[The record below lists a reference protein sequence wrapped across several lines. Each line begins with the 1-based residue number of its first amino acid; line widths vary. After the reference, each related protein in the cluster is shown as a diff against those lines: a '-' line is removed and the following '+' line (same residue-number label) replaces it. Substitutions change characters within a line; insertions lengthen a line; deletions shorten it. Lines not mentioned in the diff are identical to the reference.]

1 MKKFAK
7 ISLAAAV
14 AVAGLSSVASAKPLE
29 EAIKGVDATG
39 YVTYQYNDRNDKT
52 GATNSNS
59 DENIYKAG
67 ITLTVPATD
76 DIAVKVTGVV
86 RGVTTDNGDNGTVR
100 GDGNPT
106 THLADAQ
113 FIYTGVEGLTAIVG
127 KQAIPTPWTQSSS
140 NIDPTQKG
148 TGVLALY
155 NAGFA
160 TFAAAHFVNNSM
172 DAANNDYVD
181 LKGNDITAAAMIV
194 PVEDIANLQV
204 WYAHVGKDEGSKY
217 LQAGAN
223 ALSIAADFNILD
235 VAKLEVMHST
245 FKAKDGGTLATA
257 LGGAETAKLT
267 KAVVSGSVADMV
279 NLAAGYGKTGKK
291 GAGVVAFDND
301 ADANFLGWD
310 VGLNGVAN
318 AKAYLLHADM
328 DVLPDFNL
336 GLTHVSAK
344 AKDTA
349 TNLSALIITKGLVVT
364 GDIKWKETYATATYN
379 FADNLYAQVMFGKEK
394 MKDDAGDMLKQDK
407 GRLEVGFKF

>member
-1 MKKFAK
+1 
-7 ISLAAAV
+7 
-14 AVAGLSSVASAKPLE
+14 
-29 EAIKGVDATG
+29 
-39 YVTYQYNDRNDKT
+39 
-52 GATNSNS
+52 
-59 DENIYKAG
+59 
-67 ITLTVPATD
+67 
-76 DIAVKVTGVV
+76 
-86 RGVTTDNGDNGTVR
+86 
-100 GDGNPT
+100 
-106 THLADAQ
+106 
-113 FIYTGVEGLTAIVG
+113 VG

-172 DAANNDYVD
+172 DGVNNDSVD

-204 WYAHVGKDEGSKY
+204 WYAHVGKDEGSNL

-245 FKAKDGGTLATA
+245 FKAKDGGALATT

-291 GAGVVAFDND
+291 GAGVVAFDDD

-310 VGLNGVAN
+310 VGLNGLAD

-344 AKDTA
+344 AKDGG
-349 TNLSALIITKGLVVT
+349 IV
-364 GDIKWKETYATATYN
+364 GDLKAKETYATATYN

-394 MKDDAGDMLKQDK
+394 VKDDAADFTKETK

>member
-59 DENIYKAG
+59 DENIYKAA

-100 GDGNPT
+100 GDGNPNT
-106 THLADAQ
+106 TLADAQ

-172 DAANNDYVD
+172 DGNNNDLVD

-204 WYAHVGKDEGSKY
+204 WYAHVGKDEGSNY
-217 LQAGAN
+217 LEAGAN

-245 FKAKDGGTLATA
+245 FKGKDGGTLAGA

-291 GAGVVAFDND
+291 GHGVVAFDND

-336 GLTHVSAK
+336 GLTHVNAK

-349 TNLSALIITKGLVVT
+349 TYSALLGTT
-364 GDIKWKETYATATYN
+364 GDVKWKETYATATYN

-394 MKDDAGDMLKQDK
+394 MKDDVADQLKQDK